1 MNAGTPKIRIF
12 HKSTILSNV
21 QLGCRMLHSDH
32 STLQSYL
39 KYLKWRNCSL
49 KTTLVQGTLFEY
61 LVKHILEK
69 HGFTLKRCGGKDDR
83 GIDLLGKFPLNN
95 NNAETKVAVSCKS
108 NKSAIGPRY
117 VRELEGSL
125 SWYPS
130 NTLGILACLSN
141 FTSASLKAI
150 QVSERPLAICR
161 IYIDNHSSYMFQ
173 FAWNSAASLMLKE
186 ISVRQLFK
194 FSTLTDT
201 SDKTLIPYKFVSG
214 VLCDS
219 DLFKDRPIPVG
230 IFYKNKQIS
239 QLV

>member
-1 MNAGTPKIRIF
+1 MNAGKLNIRVF
-12 HKSTILSNV
+12 NQVTRLSNV
-21 QLGCRMLHSDH
+21 QLGCRLLHSNH
-32 STLQSYL
+32 SSLQSYL
-39 KYLKWRNCSL
+39 KYLEWKNCSF

-83 GIDLLGKFPLNN
+83 GIDLLGKFPSGSSIE
-95 NNAETKVAVSCKS
+95 AKVAVSCKS
-108 NKSAIGPRY
+108 NKAAIGPKY

-125 SWYPS
+125 SWCPL

-150 QVSERPLAICR
+150 QVSERPLAVCR
-161 IYIDNHSSYMFQ
+161 IYIDHHSSYMFQ
-173 FAWNSAASLMLKE
+173 FAWNSAASIMFNDM
-186 ISVRQLFK
+186 SVRQLYN
-194 FSTLTDT
+194 SNTLIDT
-201 SDKTLIPYKFVSG
+201 SEETSLIPYKFISK

-219 DLFKDRPIPVG
+219 ASNEDRPIPIG
-230 IFYKNKQIS
+230 LFYKSKQIS